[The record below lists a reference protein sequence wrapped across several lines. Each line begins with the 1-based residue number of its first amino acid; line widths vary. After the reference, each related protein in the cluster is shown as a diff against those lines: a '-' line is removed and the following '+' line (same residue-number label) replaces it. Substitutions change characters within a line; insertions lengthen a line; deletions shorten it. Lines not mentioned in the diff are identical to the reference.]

1 MTAISTHAP
10 TEVHESLQKR
20 TLFEEGEI
28 YEING
33 VRLWC
38 HDTGGPGE
46 AVVLLGGFTAGHFV
60 FDFIR
65 QHLSDYRIIT
75 WEPRGL
81 GPSAAPNPLDS
92 EYSAKVWADDLS
104 GLLSAI
110 GVEKAHFWAD
120 GFGGFIALRMAAEHP
135 ETVQSLITS
144 TEVWSGL
151 QDRTKNW
158 NVYSAIVNNL
168 GTTGRGAKLLAKW
181 MDIESLPWF
190 VSWEAANIS
199 EVLRLETVRATVGY
213 GLLDADVRAEL
224 PRIQAP
230 TLLLLGAES
239 AQDALNQAGVSEL
252 RAGIENLEIS
262 VIEKAHESYGVVTHP
277 REFALA
283 ARAFM
288 EANAS
293 ATRG

>member
-1 MTAISTHAP
+1 MTVVDSHTP
-10 TEVHESLQKR
+10 TELHRLHKR

-28 YEING
+28 HEIGG

-60 FDFIR
+60 FDFVR
-65 QHLSDYRIIT
+65 QYLSDYRIIT

-81 GPSAAPNPLDS
+81 GPSAALNPLGS
-92 EYSAKVWADDLS
+92 GYSAEVWADDLS
-104 GLLSAI
+104 RLLSHI

-135 ETVQSLITS
+135 ETVLSLITS
-144 TEVWSGL
+144 TEVWAGL

-190 VSWEAANIS
+190 IPWEAENIA

-213 GLLDADVRAEL
+213 GLLDADVRADL
-224 PRIQAP
+224 PRITAP
-230 TLLLLGAES
+230 TLLLLGDES
-239 AQDALNQAGVSEL
+239 TQDALKQPGVKEL
-252 RAGIENLEIS
+252 RDGIDNLEIS

-277 REFALA
+277 QEFAIA
-283 ARAFM
+283 AKAFM

-293 ATRG
+293 RP